1 MVEDKETK
9 ILHIMVSKIMYDN
22 MIKQYGENGG
32 FDLTKIKLKTYPF
45 FKETNKTI

>member
-9 ILHIMVSKIMYDN
+9 ILHIMVSKVMYDN

-32 FDLTKIKLKTYPF
+32 FDPTKVKLKTYPLF
-45 FKETNKTI
+45 NKTIK